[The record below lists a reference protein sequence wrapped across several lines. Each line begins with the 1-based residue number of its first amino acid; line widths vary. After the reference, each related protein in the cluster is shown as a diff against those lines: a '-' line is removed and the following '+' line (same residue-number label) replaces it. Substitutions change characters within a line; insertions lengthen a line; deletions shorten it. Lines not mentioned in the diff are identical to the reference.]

1 MIVIADTSPLN
12 YFILLSHVE
21 ALRNLY
27 GRVIIP
33 QAVADELN
41 SPKSPKP
48 VREWV
53 RSLPGWLEV
62 RQVTVPS
69 DSGLAK
75 LDEGEREA
83 ILLAEELR
91 ADALILDERAGRRE
105 AERRKIRVIGTIR
118 VLDDAAEAGLLDL
131 PAALQQL
138 QNLGFYLD
146 QTPMEFLLA
155 RHAERERR
163 KAEPK
168 G

>member
-21 ALRNLY
+21 ALQSLY

-48 VREWV
+48 VRDWV
-53 RSLPGWLEV
+53 RCLPDWLEV

-69 DSGLAK
+69 DKELAK
-75 LDEGEREA
+75 LDAGEREA

-146 QTPMEFLLA
+146 RTLMEFLRE

-163 KAEPK
+163 KADRK

>member
-1 MIVIADTSPLN
+1 MGSKFT
-12 YFILLSHVE
+12 
-21 ALRNLY
+21 
-27 GRVIIP
+27 
-33 QAVADELN
+33 
-41 SPKSPKP
+41 
-48 VREWV
+48 
-53 RSLPGWLEV
+53 GWLEV

-138 QNLGFYLD
+138 QNLGFYLN
-146 QTPMEFLLA
+146 QTLMEFLLA